1 MQVWTSF
8 VLLLVMHF
16 SLLVKADFS
25 KKNSFLPCVSKKV
38 CVSINYVNE
47 MNIYNNY
54 FESILHK
61 INN

>member
-1 MQVWTSF
+1 MQDWTSF

-16 SLLVKADFS
+16 SLLVKARRTAS
-25 KKNSFLPCVSKKV
+25 YLV
-38 CVSINYVNE
+38 CQKSVCQYKINYVNE

-61 INN
+61 MNN

>member
-16 SLLVKADFS
+16 SLLVKADLS
-25 KKNSFLPCVSKKV
+25 KKNSFLPCVSKT
-38 CVSINYVNE
+38 CVNITYVNE
-47 MNIYNNY
+47 MNINNNY

-61 INN
+61 MNN